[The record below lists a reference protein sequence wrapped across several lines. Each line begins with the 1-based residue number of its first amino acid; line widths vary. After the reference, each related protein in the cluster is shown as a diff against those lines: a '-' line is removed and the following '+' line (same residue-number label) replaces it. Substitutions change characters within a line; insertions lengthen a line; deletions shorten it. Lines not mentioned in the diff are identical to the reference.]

1 MTTVPHLLAA
11 SADPEKAI
19 SLRFRARAGTGSD
32 FTLALDLQLPG
43 EGISAVFGAS
53 GSGKT
58 TLLRCVAGLA
68 PVQSGSIVIN
78 NETWHDSR
86 LSLPAHERPVGYV
99 FQEASL
105 FEHLTAAGNLEFAE
119 KRVQGLDE
127 GTGFPI
133 ERKQIVELMGID
145 RLLQRRPS
153 QLSGGERQRVAIARA
168 LLIRPRLLL
177 MDEPLAALDAGHK
190 QEILPYLETL
200 HREIQ
205 IPVLY
210 VTHSVDEVSRLAD
223 HLLVLQ
229 DGQALA
235 SGPVGPI
242 LSGLRLGDEA
252 GAVLEGQ
259 LKARDTQWN
268 LALFSFA
275 GGELWVRDRGQ
286 PLHADTRVRVLA
298 RDVSLSLAPAQQS
311 SILNSLPAVVA
322 SIEENDEAMAL
333 VGLRLG
339 DASLSARV
347 SRRSVAELALRP
359 GLPVYAQVKSVA
371 ILR

>member
-1 MTTVPHLLAA
+1 MTIEPRLLADA
-11 SADPEKAI
+11 TNPEKVI
-19 SLRFRARAGTGSD
+19 TLRFQARAGTDSD
-32 FTLALDLQLPG
+32 FTLKLDLQLPG

-68 PVQSGSIVIN
+68 PVLSGSIVVN
-78 NETWHDSR
+78 NETWHDAGV
-86 LSLPAHERPVGYV
+86 SLPAHQRPVGYV

-105 FEHLTAAGNLEFAE
+105 FEHLSTAANLDFAE
-119 KRVQGLDE
+119 KRAKRFGGRVAS
-127 GTGFPI
+127 PI
-133 ERKQIVELMGID
+133 DRNQIVELMGIG
-145 RLLQRRPS
+145 RLLQRRPA

-168 LLIRPRLLL
+168 LLINPRLLL

-190 QEILPYLETL
+190 QEILPYLEKL

-223 HLLVLQ
+223 QLLVLQ
-229 DGQALA
+229 EGEVLV
-235 SGPVGPI
+235 SGPVGPV

-252 GAVLEGQ
+252 GAVLEGRLQ
-259 LKARDTQWN
+259 ARDEQWK
-268 LALFSFA
+268 LALFRFA

-286 PLHADTRVRVLA
+286 PLQSDTRVRVLA
-298 RDVSLSLAPAQQS
+298 RDVSLSLQPAQQS
-311 SILNSLPAVVA
+311 SILNSLPAMVE
-322 SIEENDEAMAL
+322 SIEEGDEAMAL
-333 VGLRLG
+333 VRLRLG
-339 DASLSARV
+339 DSVLIARV
-347 SRRSVAELALRP
+347 SRRSVAEL
-359 GLPVYAQVKSVA
+359 GLELGMAVYAQVKSVA